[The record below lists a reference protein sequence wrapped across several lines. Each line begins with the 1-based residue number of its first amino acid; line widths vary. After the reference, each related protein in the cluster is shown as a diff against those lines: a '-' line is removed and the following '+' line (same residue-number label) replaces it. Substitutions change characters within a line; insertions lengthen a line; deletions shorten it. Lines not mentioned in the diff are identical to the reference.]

1 MTHWLL
7 VGIVA
12 LSASMGDALQT
23 LGMKLHGEIH
33 DFRPR
38 ALMGVAARLV
48 RSWHLG
54 LSLVLLG
61 VSFAAFLLLLSVVDL
76 SFAVPATAIEYL
88 STTLLAR
95 YLLGE
100 KVNWQRWAGAGLVA
114 CGVVLLAL

>member
-1 MTHWLL
+1 MNWLL

-12 LSASMGDALQT
+12 LSASLGDALQT

-38 ALMGVAARLV
+38 ALGRVLGRLV
-48 RSWHLG
+48 RNWHLG

-61 VSFAAFLLLLSVVDL
+61 VSFGAFLLLLSVADL
-76 SFAVPATAIEYL
+76 SFAVPATAVEYI

-100 KVNWQRWAGAGLVA
+100 KVNWRRWAGAALVA
-114 CGVVLLAL
+114 CGVALLAL

>member
-1 MTHWLL
+1 MNWLL
-7 VGIVA
+7 VAIVA
-12 LSASMGDALQT
+12 LTSSLGDALQT

-33 DFRPR
+33 DFRPG
-38 ALMGVAARLV
+38 ALVGVLRRLV

-54 LSLVLLG
+54 LSLLLLA
-61 VSFAAFLLLLSVVDL
+61 VSFGAFLLLLSIADL
-76 SFAVPATAIEYL
+76 SFAVPATAVEYV

-100 KVNWQRWAGAGLVA
+100 KVNWRRWTGAGLVA

>member
-1 MTHWLL
+1 MIHWLL

-12 LSASMGDALQT
+12 LSASAGDALQT
-23 LGMKLHGEIH
+23 LGMKVHGEIH

-38 ALMGVAARLV
+38 ALGQVARRLA

-54 LSLVLLG
+54 LSLVLLAI
-61 VSFAAFLLLLSVVDL
+61 SLAAFLVLLSVADL
-76 SFAVPATAIEYL
+76 SFAVPATAVEYI

-100 KVNWQRWAGAGLVA
+100 KVNWRRWAGAGLVA